1 MINVMIKKVI
11 GLYYSPIGGTKMMTE
26 KIARDLA
33 GKLCDFSPEKVSFD
47 CFDLE
52 DKTVKLGFD
61 ESDVV
66 VIGTPVY
73 MGKIPLPA
81 AKAIHGLK
89 GNDVMTLVSVSYGGR
104 SYGNALFELQHCAE
118 DSGFKVIGAGAFMV
132 FCKALLKERKFK
144 APAIDVAALIDFEEA
159 ASSKIKRLSGS
170 EVKALKIK
178 PAPVEAPGHMPIHRV
193 SRYSTVA
200 AATAQ
205 RVCEMLSMRKSRS
218 EWFL

>member
-1 MINVMIKKVI
+1 MIKKVI

-33 GKLCDFSPEKVSFD
+33 GKLCDYSPEKVCFD
-47 CFDLE
+47 CYDLE
-52 DKTVKLGFD
+52 DDTVSGLDLSD
-61 ESDVV
+61 ENIV
-66 VIGTPVY
+66 VIGVPVY

-81 AKAIHGLK
+81 AKAIRRIK
-89 GNDVMTLVSVSYGGR
+89 GDDVMTLVSVSYGGR

-118 DSGFKVIGAGAFMV
+118 DAGFKVIGAGAFMV
-132 FCKALLKERKFK
+132 FCKVLLSERKFK
-144 APAIDVAALIDFEEA
+144 SPAIDIAALAEFEEA
-159 ASSKIKRLSGS
+159 ASSKIKRLAGS
-170 EVKALKIK
+170 EVKTLKIK
-178 PAPVEAPGHMPIHRV
+178 PAPVEAPGHMPVHLV
-193 SRYSTVA
+193 SRYSTAA